1 MPTIDLDALRA
12 ARHESDTD
20 TSPNRIV
27 FGGEEFEIPLE
38 APADFAMFLAM
49 GQLKPAFAE
58 LLGDEPVKGSDSS
71 EFERFWNLKPSVDD
85 LEALITHLEQ
95 DVYGLG
101 DKAKKRTKGN

>member
-12 ARHESDTD
+12 ARHEADTD
-20 TSPNRIV
+20 TSPNKIV

-58 LLGDEPVKGSDSS
+58 LLGDEAPEGEEDSP
-71 EFERFWNLKPSVDD
+71 FERFWNLKPSIDD
-85 LEALITHLEQ
+85 LDALITHIES

-101 DKAKKRTKGN
+101 DKAKKREKGN